1 MMEMT
6 MKSKVKPRLK
16 RQLSPEKLARR
27 DAFFE
32 LYRDL
37 GPGRSYERLI
47 DVAKPKHGLISR
59 RTLVNWSQQ
68 HNWRARIA
76 DYDQRLATGSQAQL
90 DGVDLD
96 FDMVEAL
103 ERIARSAIHRVLVS
117 HVEVRTPQDA
127 KVMVEAA
134 EKATTLAER
143 LRQLGLDGRASE
155 QKEAQVILFRKLMSE
170 MRTIASAK
178 DAAEGHPAHG
188 LKDQHPEIDD
198 APDDPGV
205 SPSVH

>member
-1 MMEMT
+1 MT
-6 MKSKVKPRLK
+6 RHAKPHSK
-16 RQLSPEKLARR
+16 RQPSPEKLAKRE
-27 DAFFE
+27 ALFE

-59 RTLVNWSQQ
+59 RTLVNWSQA

-90 DGVDLD
+90 EGVDLD

-117 HVEVRTPQDA
+117 QVDIRTPQDA
-127 KVMVEAA
+127 KAMMDAA
-134 EKATTLAER
+134 EKAIMLVER

-155 QKEAQVILFRKLMSE
+155 QEEAQISTFGRLME
-170 MRTIASAK
+170 QMRSVARAGF
-178 DAAEGHPAHG
+178 AAQGHTLTS

-198 APDDPGV
+198 APDDPGGT
-205 SPSVH
+205 PSVH